1 MNQADVSR
9 PGSVLRA
16 ERESLGVSVREVA
29 ETLNLSITMVNAIE
43 ADDLDSLPGAV
54 FARGYVRAYARL
66 LELDPDPLLRH
77 YPQAEGPLPD
87 TDTPTEAP
95 IWEWIRRRPLL
106 VLGGA
111 GGLLVSLLVVVV
123 ALLWPGAED
132 ESVELAGARAPA
144 SGSAMTDTVERR
156 FDDQA
161 ALTADA
167 GLAERRAQEPVA
179 PAPQSAA
186 APAADPAALPAE
198 TAQDLEAT
206 IDAAAPAVA
215 EAADE
220 AGAAVQRLTASGDDR
235 LTFRFRD
242 DCWLEVRRSDGE
254 SLYSDLSRAGSQLEL
269 VGEGP
274 FRILLG
280 YAPGVRLT
288 FNGEP
293 VPLAPHTRNNVA
305 TLVLGQ

>member
-1 MNQADVSR
+1 MQQGHSVNQADVSR
-9 PGSVLRA
+9 PGSVLHA

-66 LELDPDPLLRH
+66 LELDPEPLLRH

-111 GGLLVSLLVVVV
+111 GGLLVSLLVVMI

-132 ESVELAGARAPA
+132 ESVELAGGRVPA
-144 SGSAMTDTVERR
+144 GEAAMTDAVERR

-161 ALTADA
+161 GLTADA
-167 GLAERRAQEPVA
+167 GSADRRVQEPA
-179 PAPQSAA
+179 
-186 APAADPAALPAE
+186 AALPAASAE
-198 TAQDLEAT
+198 SLGAT
-206 IDAAAPAVA
+206 IDGAVPASADAAAEAV
-215 EAADE
+215 DE
-220 AGAAVQRLTASGDDR
+220 AGAAVQRLTAGGDDR
-235 LTFRFRD
+235 LTFSFRD

-269 VGEGP
+269 IGEGP